1 MYVVGLSA
9 ASRVAK
15 YETRKVV
22 DISSNTSLNVNTAFT
37 GSFVNDRSIR
47 KVGKYPIGG
56 ANYKASALPTVTIT
70 SANGNSGLI
79 EVASL
84 MGAGEDLTGAGT
96 KRPGEIEQIQVLDPG
111 SGITIIPQVDLSSFG
126 DGTATANVELSDT
139 FDALPGR
146 WTSSDGILSSDRKL
160 QGRNFYVNYSY
171 LTTSFVEFSKYKKI
185 FKDLLHPAG
194 FKAYAEWEARNDLDA
209 TTVSLNTLVAPKTI
223 RTLSGT
229 VNIGNTS
236 ITVTGTGTKFNVAN
250 TIGLI
255 TIGSYIAINSE
266 IRMVNAIISNTE
278 LTVSVPF
285 TVTANVEDL
294 VVINTA
300 YNAVATEVTLDEI
313 IAENELVLTVES

>member
-1 MYVVGLSA
+1 ML
-9 ASRVAK
+9 
-15 YETRKVV
+15 
-22 DISSNTSLNVNTAFT
+22 F
-37 GSFVNDRSIR
+37 RS
-47 KVGKYPIGG
+47 
-56 ANYKASALPTVTIT
+56 
-70 SANGNSGLI
+70 
-79 EVASL
+79 
-84 MGAGEDLTGAGT
+84 
-96 KRPGEIEQIQVLDPG
+96 
-111 SGITIIPQVDLSSFG
+111 
-126 DGTATANVELSDT
+126 
-139 FDALPGR
+139 
-146 WTSSDGILSSDRKL
+146 
-160 QGRNFYVNYSY
+160 
-171 LTTSFVEFSKYKKI
+171 
-185 FKDLLHPAG
+185 
-194 FKAYAEWEARNDLDA
+194 AYAEWEARNDLDA

-229 VNIGNTS
+229 VNIGNTL

-250 TIGLI
+250 TLGLI